1 MAVTTKELTCVVCPA
16 GCRITVTLTDGVGTE
31 VTGNTCPRGKKY
43 AETEVTH
50 PVRTLTTT
58 VGITGSATHHM
69 LPVKTSRPIPREDLM
84 DAMAQLAGFTVSA
97 PVHTG
102 DVLIADFIEM
112 GCDLVACKEILE

>member
-16 GCRITVTLTDGVGTE
+16 GCRITVTLTDDAVTE
-31 VTGNTCPRGKKY
+31 ITGNTCARGKKY
-43 AETEVTH
+43 AESEVTH

-58 VGITGSATHHM
+58 VGITGNANHHM
-69 LPVKTSRPIPREDLM
+69 LPVKTSRPIPRENLM
-84 DAMAQLAGFTVSA
+84 DAMMQLTGFTVSA

-112 GCDLVACKEILE
+112 GCDLVACKDML